1 MSRSLASVLR
11 AVAKSDSPAAQV
23 ARRLATPVFQ
33 RMDLVVPA
41 RLAGGGVLYV
51 ELANEVGR
59 TIWLRGEYRSEKPIK
74 DLIVSILRPGDV
86 FFDVGANV
94 GFFSLVGAQAVGEK
108 GAVHAFEPLPHLA
121 ALIRRTVARNKLAN
135 VRVLEMAV
143 SASTRAVQMAAMKDS
158 AYSHILEGASKVDA
172 GRGGWREMS
181 VQTTSLDEYLAGQRS
196 KAPRLIKMDIEGAEM
211 AALAGARDL
220 LSNPAGPDVICEV
233 GQAQLSRYG
242 HSPQDVFDRFQ
253 AFGYAALD
261 PETLK
266 PMSVADLSEVRY
278 NVFFKKLNR

>member
-11 AVAKSDSPAAQV
+11 AVAKSDSTAAQV

-86 FFDVGANV
+86 FFDIGANV

-172 GRGGWREMS
+172 GRGGCTRRGRAASRPPTCFTPRRWPS
-181 VQTTSLDEYLAGQRS
+181 ASATTRS
-196 KAPRLIKMDIEGAEM
+196 RSTPR
-211 AALAGARDL
+211 
-220 LSNPAGPDVICEV
+220 
-233 GQAQLSRYG
+233 
-242 HSPQDVFDRFQ
+242 DRTRTRRPRPT
-253 AFGYAALD
+253 A
-261 PETLK
+261 T
-266 PMSVADLSEVRY
+266 S
-278 NVFFKKLNR
+278 